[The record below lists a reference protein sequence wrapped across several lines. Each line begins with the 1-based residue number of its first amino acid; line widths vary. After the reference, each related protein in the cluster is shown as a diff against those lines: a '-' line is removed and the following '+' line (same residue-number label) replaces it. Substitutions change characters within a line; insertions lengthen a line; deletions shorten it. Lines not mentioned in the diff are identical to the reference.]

1 MLERYP
7 VSNDPTICDDL
18 DMSTGILTAPTFAEF
33 KSPENYGELFPTLD
47 ELVSSYLN
55 GGKPSV
61 VKGVVVI

>member
-7 VSNDPTICDDL
+7 VSNDPTICNVL
-18 DMSTGILTAPTFAEF
+18 DINTGIPTAPTIAEF
-33 KSPENYGELFPTLD
+33 TSPENYGELFPTLD

-61 VKGVVVI
+61 VRGVVVI